1 MGQTVHVRVA
11 LPPWKRT
18 LDIVCCLLALPAFVV
33 AAAIAGVMMLL
44 SSRGP
49 LLYAQERVGYL
60 GRRFRIY
67 KFRTMH
73 VSADPGPHQAHFAE
87 LVQSRAPM
95 RKMDGE
101 CDRRLILGGWLM
113 RASGMDELPQI
124 INVLRGEM
132 SIVGPR
138 PCIPYEYAQYSAE
151 QKKRFEAVPGITGL
165 WQVSGKNRT
174 TFDEMIAL
182 DIAYVTRRR
191 LALDLKIIGMTVPI
205 LARQIYETKVARRA
219 VKAQR
224 FPAAP
229 VPAPRRRSTATFQ
242 T

>member
-1 MGQTVHVRVA
+1 MPVA
-11 LPPWKRT
+11 LPIWKRF
-18 LDIVCCLLALPAFVV
+18 LDIGCCMLAMPALTV
-33 AAAIAGVMMLL
+33 AVLMAGALMLCT
-44 SSRGP
+44 SRGP
-49 LLYAQERVGYL
+49 LFYTQVRVGYR
-60 GRRFRIY
+60 GRHFRIY
-67 KFRTMH
+67 KLRTMH

-87 LVQSRAPM
+87 LVQSRIPM

-101 CDRRLILGGWLM
+101 CDRRLIPGGWLM
-113 RASGMDELPQI
+113 RASGMDELPQV

-138 PCIPYEYAQYSAE
+138 PCIPYEYVQYSAH

-182 DIAYVTRRR
+182 DVAY
-191 LALDLKIIGMTVPI
+191 ANGISPWADLKIIGLTIPA
-205 LARQIYETKVARRA
+205 LLRQIYETKIARRS
-219 VKAQR
+219 VKAPQLS
-224 FPAAP
+224 PSP
-229 VPAPRRRSTATFQ
+229 VAVRQNRSTATFQ